1 MRFPGFTDEWKKV
14 TLGEIAS
21 GFNYGLNAPA
31 KDFDGENK
39 YIRITD
45 IDESTGSY
53 LSNDI
58 VSPNGTLTEEYLV
71 KDNDILL
78 ARTGASTGKSY
89 LYNPADGKLYFAGF
103 LIRFNV
109 SSANP
114 YFIYA
119 SLHTRDYWRW
129 VSIMSA
135 RSGQPGINSQEY
147 SSYSLHLPS
156 HKEQEKIAT
165 LLQILD
171 ERIATQNKIIED
183 LKELKSAIIDKHF
196 TGYNSNTRIGDYIF
210 EVSVRNK
217 NSYNFPVLSVNN
229 RLGFITQSE
238 QFGDRKIA
246 SEDTS
251 NYKIIDNNDFAYNPA
266 RINVGSIAR
275 LTNFECGIVSPMYTC
290 FRCNDLILPEYFELF
305 LESKYFQAEVGKR
318 LEGSVRQCLSIEG
331 IQAIHFDIIPLPQQ
345 IIFTEQLRSIQSQ
358 LSSEVTISLLYQ
370 NQRKYLLTNMFI

>member
-1 MRFPGFTDEWKKV
+1 M
-14 TLGEIAS
+14 
-21 GFNYGLNAPA
+21 
-31 KDFDGENK
+31 
-39 YIRITD
+39 
-45 IDESTGSY
+45 
-53 LSNDI
+53 
-58 VSPNGTLTEEYLV
+58 
-71 KDNDILL
+71 
-78 ARTGASTGKSY
+78 
-89 LYNPADGKLYFAGF
+89 
-103 LIRFNV
+103 
-109 SSANP
+109 
-114 YFIYA
+114 
-119 SLHTRDYWRW
+119 
-129 VSIMSA
+129 
-135 RSGQPGINSQEY
+135 
-147 SSYSLHLPS
+147 
-156 HKEQEKIAT
+156 
-165 LLQILD
+165 
-171 ERIATQNKIIED
+171 
-183 LKELKSAIIDKHF
+183 SAIIDKHF